1 MNSEPNNLAQ
11 TQAQTHAHARADS
24 LIAKERVEGI
34 SPAEQEWLAAHLRR
48 CAECS
53 ASADAIQQALRSF
66 AAQHLPLPRG
76 LAARTQFR
84 VRLRAQEMRS
94 ARQPRWRLVYMV
106 CGASWVAG
114 AATAPYVWR
123 GLEWIGH
130 RAGLPDLVWKMGF
143 GVWWALPAIIAAAI
157 LFAESAGTSTSR
169 VDLNENF

>member
-1 MNSEPNNLAQ
+1 VTNEL
-11 TQAQTHAHARADS
+11 HARAEG

-34 SPAEQEWLAAHLRR
+34 SAAEQEWLGQHLRECAR
-48 CAECS
+48 CAES
-53 ASADAIQQALRSF
+53 ANATQQALRSLR
-66 AAQHLPLPRG
+66 ALSISMPRE

-84 VRLRAQEMRS
+84 LRLRARELQ
-94 ARQPRWRLVYMV
+94 AREPRWRLIWAM

-143 GVWWALPAIIAAAI
+143 GVWWALPAIVAAGI
-157 LFAESAGTSTSR
+157 LLMEGGERSARRGVGGTA
-169 VDLNENF
+169 

>member
-1 MNSEPNNLAQ
+1 MKSQPNNSNNSHAQ
-11 TQAQTHAHARADS
+11 AES

-34 SPAEQEWLAAHLRR
+34 SPVEREWLAAHLRE

-53 ASADAIQQALRSF
+53 VTAEKTQQALSSLLSLPV
-66 AAQHLPLPRG
+66 AAPRG

-94 ARQPRWRLVYMV
+94 VRQPRWRLVYLM

-123 GLEWIGH
+123 GLEWLGH
-130 RAGLPDLVWKMGF
+130 RAGLPDLVWKLGF
-143 GVWWALPAIIAAAI
+143 GVWWALPALIAAAI
-157 LFAESAGTSTSR
+157 LFAESAGTNASR
-169 VDLNENF
+169 VNLNKNF

>member
-1 MNSEPNNLAQ
+1 VTNEL
-11 TQAQTHAHARADS
+11 HARAEG

-34 SPAEQEWLAAHLRR
+34 SAAEQEWLGQHLRECAR
-48 CAECS
+48 CAES
-53 ASADAIQQALRSF
+53 ANATQQALRSLR
-66 AAQHLPLPRG
+66 ALSISMPRE

-84 VRLRAQEMRS
+84 LRLRARELQ
-94 ARQPRWRLVYMV
+94 AREPRWRLIWAM

-143 GVWWALPAIIAAAI
+143 GVWWALPAIVAATI
-157 LFAESAGTSTSR
+157 LLMEGGERSARRSVGGTA
-169 VDLNENF
+169 

>member
-1 MNSEPNNLAQ
+1 MINEL
-11 TQAQTHAHARADS
+11 HARAEG

-34 SPAEQEWLAAHLRR
+34 SAADQEWLSQHLRECAQ
-48 CAECS
+48 CAEV
-53 ASADAIQQALRSF
+53 ANATQQALRSLR
-66 AAQHLPLPRG
+66 ALSIPLPRE

-84 VRLRAQEMRS
+84 VRLRAQELQ
-94 ARQPRWRLVYMV
+94 AREPRWRLIWAM

-143 GVWWALPAIIAAAI
+143 GVWWALPAIVAAGI
-157 LFAESAGTSTSR
+157 LLMEGGERSARRGVGGTA
-169 VDLNENF
+169 

>member
-1 MNSEPNNLAQ
+1 VNSQQKNINES
-11 TQAQTHAHARADS
+11 HARAES

-34 SPAEQEWLAAHLRR
+34 SPAEQEWLAAHIRE
-48 CAECS
+48 CAPCS
-53 ASADAIQQALRSF
+53 AAADATQQALRSLLSLHVT
-66 AAQHLPLPRG
+66 APRG

-94 ARQPRWRLVYMV
+94 VRQPHWRLVYLM

-123 GLEWIGH
+123 GLEWLGH
-130 RAGLPDLVWKMGF
+130 RAGVPDLVWKMGF

-157 LFAESAGTSTSR
+157 LFAESAGTRTSR
-169 VDLNENF
+169 IDLNENL

>member
-1 MNSEPNNLAQ
+1 VNSQSNNTMNES
-11 TQAQTHAHARADS
+11 HARAES

-34 SPAEQEWLAAHLRR
+34 SPAEQEWLAAHLRECGR
-48 CAECS
+48 CS
-53 ASADAIQQALRSF
+53 ATAEKTQQALRSLLSLPV
-66 AAQHLPLPRG
+66 AAPRR

-94 ARQPRWRLVYMV
+94 VRQPRWRLVYLM

-157 LFAESAGTSTSR
+157 LFAESAGNTTAR
-169 VDLNENF
+169 VDLNKTF

>member
-1 MNSEPNNLAQ
+1 MNAELNNAHQ
-11 TQAQTHAHARADS
+11 IHARAES

-34 SPAEQEWLAAHLRR
+34 SAAEQEWLAAHLRD
-48 CAECS
+48 CAQCN
-53 ASADAIQQALRSF
+53 ASADAMQQALKSLVSLNF
-66 AAQHLPLPRG
+66 SAPRG

-94 ARQPRWRLVYMV
+94 VRQPRWRLVYLM
-106 CGASWVAG
+106 CGASWIAG

-157 LFAESAGTSTSR
+157 LFAESAGTNASR
-169 VDLNENF
+169 VDLNNNF

>member
-1 MNSEPNNLAQ
+1 VNSQPNNM
-11 TQAQTHAHARADS
+11 HESHARAES

-34 SPAEQEWLAAHLRR
+34 SPAEQEWLAGHLRE
-48 CAECS
+48 CGQCS
-53 ASADAIQQALRSF
+53 ASVEATQQALSSLLSLQVT
-66 AAQHLPLPRG
+66 APRG

-94 ARQPRWRLVYMV
+94 ARQPRWRLVYLM

-157 LFAESAGTSTSR
+157 LFAESSGNTASR
-169 VDLNENF
+169 VDLNKNF

>member
-1 MNSEPNNLAQ
+1 VNSQPSNSNAL
-11 TQAQTHAHARADS
+11 HARAES

-34 SPAEQEWLAAHLRR
+34 SPAEQEWLAAHLR
-48 CAECS
+48 ECS
-53 ASADAIQQALRSF
+53 QCSAHAETTQQALRSF
-66 AAQHLPLPRG
+66 LSLHVTAPRG

-94 ARQPRWRLVYMV
+94 IRQPRWRLVYLL
-106 CGASWVAG
+106 CGASWIAG

-143 GVWWALPAIIAAAI
+143 GVWWALPALIAAAI
-157 LFAESAGTSTSR
+157 LFAESAGTNTAR
-169 VDLNENF
+169 IDLDKNL